1 MKLRALTMLV
11 WIAAAAWQTTAQ
23 SQSTAA
29 NPDEAQSAG
38 SQSPTIT
45 SNSTLVV
52 VAALVRTKTGQL
64 VFTLKA
70 TDFTL
75 TDDGVPQ
82 KLRLE
87 DDTDSE
93 PLALVVTLEGGG
105 AGVHQ
110 LSKYTAVAHL
120 IDSVVG
126 DVPHV
131 IAVVGYDSS
140 PVLVH
145 DFTPDADAAA
155 GAIQALIDDDSGDKG
170 AATLDAISFSV
181 DLLRKQ
187 PPKYRR
193 AILLLS
199 ETLDRGSHT
208 KLDEALR
215 AVADTNAA
223 IYSIAFS
230 TSKSEVKH
238 EAGRISSTQ
247 AGRISS
253 TQAGPAGGCMAKDHS
268 ADPDTSDNRFVQ
280 TWDCI
285 TLLAPPLR
293 LVTMATIA
301 ARDGLQRNVPE
312 TIAHLT
318 GGEYFK
324 LGNEKS
330 LEKEL
335 ETLANHI
342 PNRYILTFQPQAPHP
357 GLHVLRLWLPDHS
370 DLLLTTRR
378 TYWAD
383 GGASQGR

>member
-1 MKLRALTMLV
+1 MLV

-335 ETLANHI
+335 ETLANHS

>member
-1 MKLRALTMLV
+1 MLV

>member
-1 MKLRALTMLV
+1 MKLRAVKMLV
-11 WIAAAAWQTTAQ
+11 WIAAAVWQPAAQ

-29 NPDEAQSAG
+29 NPDDAPPVG

-52 VAALVRTKTGQL
+52 VPALVRTKSGQL
-64 VFTLKA
+64 VFTLTAK
-70 TDFTL
+70 DFTL

-87 DDTDSE
+87 EDTDSE

-110 LSKYTAVAHL
+110 LAKYTAVAHL

-155 GAIQALIDDDSGDKG
+155 GAIQALIDDDNGDKG
-170 AATLDAISFSV
+170 AATLDAIAFSV

-187 PPKYRR
+187 PPKYRK
-193 AILLLS
+193 AILLIS

-208 KLDEALR
+208 KLDDALR
-215 AVADTNAA
+215 AVADTNTA

-247 AGRISS
+247 
-253 TQAGPAGGCMAKDHS
+253 TGPAGGCMAKDHS

-280 TWDCI
+280 TWDCM

-293 LVTMATIA
+293 LITMATIA

-324 LGNEKS
+324 LTSEKS

-357 GLHVLRLWLPDHS
+357 GLHVLRLWLPEHS

-383 GGASQGR
+383 GGGAAMSKP